1 MEQGRRSASTEP
13 CSSPLSRPNV
23 QTSTRGAEKGVF
35 LSHHRTRPADR
46 PNFKT
51 VSGNLTARVPLSGK
65 VNHKQTLTYCAF
77 GIKLF
82 SVILSIL
89 FYILS
94 ITSLFL
100 QRTAFSRQTGTV
112 TNSEIVH
119 PVKMS
124 SASDFTW
131 QSWLW

>member
-13 CSSPLSRPNV
+13 CSSPLSRPDV

-35 LSHHRTRPADR
+35 LSHHRTRAADR

-65 VNHKQTLTYCAF
+65 VNHKQTLTDCAF

-82 SVILSIL
+82 SVYYPSYFI
-89 FYILS
+89 F
-94 ITSLFL
+94 
-100 QRTAFSRQTGTV
+100 V
-112 TNSEIVH
+112 
-119 PVKMS
+119 
-124 SASDFTW
+124 FTEDGISKGDGNCYK
-131 QSWLW
+131 Q